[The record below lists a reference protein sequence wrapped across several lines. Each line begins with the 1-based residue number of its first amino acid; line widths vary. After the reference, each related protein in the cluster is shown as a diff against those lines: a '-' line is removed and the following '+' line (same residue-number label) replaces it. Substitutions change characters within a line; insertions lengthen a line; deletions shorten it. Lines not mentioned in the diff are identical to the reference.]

1 MEVAP
6 GGVPAL
12 WHLLDAAE
20 RARADRFRFAEDR
33 ESYVAAHALLRTMLS
48 RQAPVAPADWRFV
61 AAAGGKPMLDPSLGQ
76 PHLTFSLSHTRG
88 MVACAVGAECDLGV
102 DAEHCERALPVVELA
117 QRFFA
122 PAEAGLIASL
132 PPAQRDAIFY
142 RLWTLKEAYTKAIGL
157 GIAAPFGA
165 FAFRLEP
172 PPVSIALLAGDAG
185 EPDCWQFA
193 EWQPAPRHRLALAVR
208 CPAAIPHPLDAAA
221 AAPNDLGVD
230 AKLPSSHLI

>member
-20 RARADRFRFAEDR
+20 QARADRFRFAEDR
-33 ESYVAAHALLRTMLS
+33 DSYVAAHALLRTMLS
-48 RQAPVAPADWRFV
+48 RQAPVAAPDWRFV
-61 AAAGGKPMLDPSLGQ
+61 AAAGGKPMLEPSHGR
-76 PHLTFSLSHTRG
+76 PDLTFSLSHTRG
-88 MVACAVGAECDLGV
+88 IVACAVGAGCDLGV
-102 DAEHCERALPVVELA
+102 DVEHCDRSLPVLELA

-132 PPAQRDAIFY
+132 PPAQRDACFY

-157 GIAAPFGA
+157 GIAATLGA

-172 PPVSIALLAGDAG
+172 PPVSITFLAAGADRPDA
-185 EPDCWQFA
+185 WHFA
-193 EWQPAPRHRLALAVR
+193 EFQPAPWHRLALAV
-208 CPAAIPHPLDAAA
+208 CGPAADPQPIDAAA
-221 AAPNDLGVD
+221 TAANELVW
-230 AKLPSSHLI
+230 A